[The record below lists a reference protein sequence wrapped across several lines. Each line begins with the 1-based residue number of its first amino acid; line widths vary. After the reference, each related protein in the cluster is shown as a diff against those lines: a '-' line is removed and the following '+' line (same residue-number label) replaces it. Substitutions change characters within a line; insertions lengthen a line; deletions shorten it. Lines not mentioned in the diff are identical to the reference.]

1 MGTKENH
8 FTSSLRLNMCEPVS
22 ATMAALAV
30 MQTYQSQ
37 EAAEKQAQAQNDM
50 YEQNQALQN
59 EAYAKDMEA
68 FYDKEVDMKLQD
80 FKDAES
86 AADAKLELQIEAS
99 QSMAAMK
106 MANMSSA
113 AGQSAG
119 RSTSVLRRQLANK
132 AFDIDDQLASQQFAT
147 RRDMK
152 AMQFDKS
159 RRHNSAVGSINSVA
173 KAEYQDA
180 GSRALGLIT
189 SGFSGYAMG
198 QKMMAGST
206 TPDAGTTPSSTSTR
220 NNLLSG
226 SSRPVR
232 GAGRGST
239 TPLYTGR
246 GGATSA
252 RQGMTR
258 YGGIP

>member
-8 FTSSLRLNMCEPVS
+8 FTNLLRLNMCEPVS
-22 ATMAALAV
+22 MSALMV
-30 MQTYQSQ
+30 MQAYQSQ

-119 RSTSVLRRQLANK
+119 RSVSVLRRQLANK
-132 AFDIDDQLASQQFAT
+132 AFDIDDQLASQQFST

-152 AMQFDKS
+152 AMQFDKI

-180 GSRALGLIT
+180 SSRALGLIT

-206 TPDAGTTPSSTSTR
+206 PSTGTTPTTSTKAPMA
-220 NNLLSG
+220 
-226 SSRPVR
+226 SSASKP
-232 GAGRGST
+232 AIAKNFK
-239 TPLYTGR
+239 P
-246 GGATSA
+246 
-252 RQGMTR
+252 
-258 YGGIP
+258 

>member
-8 FTSSLRLNMCEPVS
+8 FTSFLRLNMCEPVS
-22 ATMAALAV
+22 GTMAALAV
-30 MQTYQSQ
+30 MQAYQGQ

-50 YEQNQALQN
+50 YEQNQKLQN

-106 MANMSSA
+106 MANLSSA
-113 AGQSAG
+113 PGQSAG

-132 AFDIDDQLASQQFAT
+132 AFDIDDQLASQQLSS
-147 RRDMK
+147 RRDFK
-152 AMQFDKS
+152 ALEFDKI
-159 RRHNSAVGSINSVA
+159 RRHNSAIGSINSVA

-180 GSRALGLIT
+180 SSRMLGLAT
-189 SGFSGYAMG
+189 AGFGGYAMG
-198 QKMMAGST
+198 KNLMAGSK
-206 TPDAGTTPSSTSTR
+206 TPDTGGTLSRSRQSLDTR
-220 NNLLSG
+220 QQLTAN
-226 SSRPVR
+226 VR
-232 GAGRGST
+232 GR
-239 TPLYTGR
+239 TPY
-246 GGATSA
+246 
-252 RQGMTR
+252 
-258 YGGIP
+258 

>member
-1 MGTKENH
+1 
-8 FTSSLRLNMCEPVS
+8 MCDPVS
-22 ATMAALAV
+22 GTLAALSV
-30 MQTYQSQ
+30 MQAYQSQ
-37 EAAEKQAQAQNDM
+37 EAAEKQAQAQNEM

-80 FKDAES
+80 FKDAEA

-119 RSTSVLRRQLANK
+119 RSVSVLRRQLANK

-147 RRDMK
+147 RRDFK
-152 AMQFDKS
+152 AMQFDKI

-173 KAEYQDA
+173 KADYQDA
-180 GSRALGLIT
+180 SSRALGLIT

-198 QKMMAGST
+198 QQMQAGP
-206 TPDAGTTPSSTSTR
+206 TPDAGTTPDTRSALVAETRGTSAV
-220 NNLLSG
+220 SQ
-226 SSRPVR
+226 
-232 GAGRGST
+232 
-239 TPLYTGR
+239 
-246 GGATSA
+246 GGARSHGLSYG
-252 RQGMTR
+252 RSRIKPR
-258 YGGIP
+258 YKI

>member
-80 FKDAES
+80 FKDAEA

-119 RSTSVLRRQLANK
+119 RSVSVLRRQLANK
-132 AFDIDDQLASQQFAT
+132 AFDIDDQLASQQLSS
-147 RRDMK
+147 RRDFK
-152 AMQFDKS
+152 ALEFDKI
-159 RRHNSAVGSINSVA
+159 RRHNSAIGSINSVA

-180 GSRALGLIT
+180 SSRMLGLAT
-189 SGFSGYAMG
+189 AGFGGYSMGKNLMSGS
-198 QKMMAGST
+198 K
-206 TPDAGTTPSSTSTR
+206 TPDTGGTLSRSRQSLDTR
-220 NNLLSG
+220 QQLTAN
-226 SSRPVR
+226 VR
-232 GAGRGST
+232 GR
-239 TPLYTGR
+239 TPY
-246 GGATSA
+246 
-252 RQGMTR
+252 
-258 YGGIP
+258 

>member
-30 MQTYQSQ
+30 VQTYQSQ

-80 FKDAES
+80 FKDAEA

-119 RSTSVLRRQLANK
+119 RSVSVLRRQLANK

-147 RRDMK
+147 RREFK
-152 AMQFDKS
+152 AMQFDKI

-173 KAEYQDA
+173 KADYADA
-180 GSRALGLIT
+180 NSRALGLIT
-189 SGFSGYAMG
+189 SGFGGYATG
-198 QKMMAGST
+198 KQMMAGST
-206 TPDAGTTPSSTSTR
+206 TPDAGVKPLTR
-220 NNLLSG
+220 GQMIKGTNKSG
-226 SSRPVR
+226 SMLSQDGTRVI
-232 GAGRGST
+232 
-239 TPLYTGR
+239 
-246 GGATSA
+246 GGL
-252 RQGMTR
+252 
-258 YGGIP
+258 

>member
-8 FTSSLRLNMCEPVS
+8 FTNLLRLNMCDPVV
-22 ATMAALAV
+22 AGGLMV
-30 MQTYQSQ
+30 MQAYQAQ
-37 EAAEKQAQAQNDM
+37 EAAERQAQAQNKM

-80 FKDAES
+80 FKDAEA

-147 RRDMK
+147 RRDFK
-152 AMQFDKS
+152 AMEFDKI
-159 RRHNSAVGSINSVA
+159 RRHNSAIGSINSVA
-173 KAEYQDA
+173 KAEYDTE
-180 GSRALGLIT
+180 SNRALGLIT
-189 SGFSGYAMG
+189 SGFGGYAKG
-198 QKMMAGST
+198 KAMMAGST
-206 TPDAGTTPSSTSTR
+206 TPSTGTTQAQRSAANR
-220 NNLLSG
+220 N
-226 SSRPVR
+226 
-232 GAGRGST
+232 
-239 TPLYTGR
+239 YF
-246 GGATSA
+246 GGT
-252 RQGMTR
+252 
-258 YGGIP
+258 

>member
-8 FTSSLRLNMCEPVS
+8 FTNLLRLNMCDPVV
-22 ATMAALAV
+22 AGGLMV
-30 MQTYQSQ
+30 MQAYQAQ
-37 EAAEKQAQAQNDM
+37 EAAERQAQAQNEM

-147 RRDMK
+147 RRDFK
-152 AMQFDKS
+152 AMQFDKI

-173 KAEYQDA
+173 KADYQDA
-180 GSRALGLIT
+180 NSRALGLIT

-198 QKMMAGST
+198 QKMQSGPTPSTGT
-206 TPDAGTTPSSTSTR
+206 TPDTRSSLVAETRGTSSVSQ
-220 NNLLSG
+220 
-226 SSRPVR
+226 
-232 GAGRGST
+232 
-239 TPLYTGR
+239 
-246 GGATSA
+246 GGARSHGLSYG
-252 RQGMTR
+252 RSRIKPR
-258 YGGIP
+258 YTI

>member
-22 ATMAALAV
+22 GTMAALAV
-30 MQTYQSQ
+30 MQAYQGR
-37 EAAEKQAQAQNDM
+37 EAAEKQAQAQNEM

-80 FKDAES
+80 FKDAEA

-119 RSTSVLRRQLANK
+119 RSVSVLRRQLANK

-152 AMQFDKS
+152 AMQFDKI

-180 GSRALGLIT
+180 SSRALGLIT

-198 QKMMAGST
+198 QQMMAGST
-206 TPDAGTTPSSTSTR
+206 PSTG
-220 NNLLSG
+220 SG
-226 SSRPVR
+226 R
-232 GAGRGST
+232 A
-239 TPLYTGR
+239 YTGV
-246 GGATSA
+246 GSA
-252 RQGMTR
+252 STAQGKR
-258 YGGIP
+258 ASLIGWRE

>member
-80 FKDAES
+80 FKDAEA

-119 RSTSVLRRQLANK
+119 RSVSVLRRQLANK

-152 AMQFDKS
+152 AMQFDKI

-173 KAEYQDA
+173 KADYADA
-180 GSRALGLIT
+180 NSRALGLIT

-198 QKMMAGST
+198 QSMQAG
-206 TPDAGTTPSSTSTR
+206 PTPSTGTPSPSSVPSR
-220 NNLLSG
+220 KYSG
-226 SSRPVR
+226 VSV
-232 GAGRGST
+232 GR
-239 TPLYTGR
+239 TPR
-246 GGATSA
+246 K
-252 RQGMTR
+252 
-258 YGGIP
+258 YGGVRRP

>member
-1 MGTKENH
+1 
-8 FTSSLRLNMCEPVS
+8 MCDPVS
-22 ATMAALAV
+22 GTLAALSV
-30 MQTYQSQ
+30 MQAYQGQ
-37 EAAEKQAQAQNDM
+37 EAAEKQAQAQNEM

-80 FKDAES
+80 FKDAEA

-119 RSTSVLRRQLANK
+119 RSVSVLRRQLANK

-152 AMQFDKS
+152 AMQFDKI

-173 KAEYQDA
+173 KADYADA
-180 GSRALGLIT
+180 NSRTLGLIT

-198 QKMMAGST
+198 QSMQAG
-206 TPDAGTTPSSTSTR
+206 PTPSTGTPSP
-220 NNLLSG
+220 
-226 SSRPVR
+226 SSVPSRKYR
-232 GAGRGST
+232 GVSVGR
-239 TPLYTGR
+239 TPR
-246 GGATSA
+246 K
-252 RQGMTR
+252 
-258 YGGIP
+258 YGGVRRP

>member
-80 FKDAES
+80 FKDAEA

-119 RSTSVLRRQLANK
+119 RSVSVLRRQLANK

-147 RRDMK
+147 RRDFK
-152 AMQFDKS
+152 AMQFDKI

-173 KAEYQDA
+173 KADYQDA
-180 GSRALGLIT
+180 NSRALGLIT
-189 SGFSGYAMG
+189 SGFGGYATG
-198 QKMMAGST
+198 QQMMAGPTPST
-206 TPDAGTTPSSTSTR
+206 GTTPNTR
-220 NNLLSG
+220 QTLTQSG
-226 SSRPVR
+226 MGGKS
-232 GAGRGST
+232 GAGVGSI
-239 TPLYTGR
+239 YSK
-246 GGATSA
+246 GA
-252 RQGMTR
+252 R
-258 YGGIP
+258 

>member
-8 FTSSLRLNMCEPVS
+8 FTNLLRLNMCDPVV
-22 ATMAALAV
+22 AGGLMV
-30 MQTYQSQ
+30 MQAYQAQ
-37 EAAEKQAQAQNDM
+37 EAAERQAQAQNEM

-147 RRDMK
+147 RRDFK
-152 AMQFDKS
+152 AMEFDKI

-173 KAEYQDA
+173 KADYQDA
-180 GSRALGLIT
+180 NSRALGLIT
-189 SGFSGYAMG
+189 SGFGGYAKG
-198 QKMMAGST
+198 KAMMAGST
-206 TPDAGTTPSSTSTR
+206 TPSTGTTQAQRSAANR
-220 NNLLSG
+220 N
-226 SSRPVR
+226 
-232 GAGRGST
+232 
-239 TPLYTGR
+239 YF
-246 GGATSA
+246 GGT
-252 RQGMTR
+252 
-258 YGGIP
+258 

>member
-80 FKDAES
+80 FKDAEA

-119 RSTSVLRRQLANK
+119 RSVSVLRRQLANK

-147 RRDMK
+147 RREFK
-152 AMQFDKS
+152 AMQFDKI

-173 KAEYQDA
+173 KADYADA
-180 GSRALGLIT
+180 NSRALGLIT
-189 SGFSGYAMG
+189 SGFGGYATG
-198 QKMMAGST
+198 KQMMAGST
-206 TPDAGTTPSSTSTR
+206 TPDAGVKPLTR
-220 NNLLSG
+220 GQMIKGTNKSG
-226 SSRPVR
+226 SMLSQDGTRVI
-232 GAGRGST
+232 
-239 TPLYTGR
+239 
-246 GGATSA
+246 GGL
-252 RQGMTR
+252 
-258 YGGIP
+258 

>member
-80 FKDAES
+80 FKDAEA

-119 RSTSVLRRQLANK
+119 RSVSVLRRQLANK

-147 RRDMK
+147 RRDFK
-152 AMQFDKS
+152 AMQFDKI

-173 KAEYQDA
+173 KADYQDA
-180 GSRALGLIT
+180 NSRALGLIT
-189 SGFSGYAMG
+189 SGFGGYATG
-198 QKMMAGST
+198 KQMMAGPTPST
-206 TPDAGTTPSSTSTR
+206 GTTPKPLTR
-220 NNLLSG
+220 GQMIRGTNKSG
-226 SSRPVR
+226 SMLSQDGTR
-232 GAGRGST
+232 
-239 TPLYTGR
+239 LI
-246 GGATSA
+246 GGL
-252 RQGMTR
+252 
-258 YGGIP
+258 

>member
-8 FTSSLRLNMCEPVS
+8 FTSFLRLNMCEPVS
-22 ATMAALAV
+22 GTMAALAV
-30 MQTYQSQ
+30 MQAYQGQ

-50 YEQNQALQN
+50 YEQNQKLQN

-106 MANMSSA
+106 MANLSSA
-113 AGQSAG
+113 PGQSAG

-132 AFDIDDQLASQQFAT
+132 AFDIDDQLASQQLSS
-147 RRDMK
+147 RRDFK
-152 AMQFDKS
+152 ALEFDKI
-159 RRHNSAVGSINSVA
+159 RRHNSAIGSINSVA

-180 GSRALGLIT
+180 SSRMLGLAT
-189 SGFSGYAMG
+189 AGFGGYSMG
-198 QKMMAGST
+198 KNLMAGSK
-206 TPDAGTTPSSTSTR
+206 TPDTGGTLSRSRQSLDTR
-220 NNLLSG
+220 QQLTAS
-226 SSRPVR
+226 VR
-232 GAGRGST
+232 GR
-239 TPLYTGR
+239 TPY
-246 GGATSA
+246 
-252 RQGMTR
+252 
-258 YGGIP
+258 

>member
-8 FTSSLRLNMCEPVS
+8 FTSFLRLNMCEPVS

-37 EAAEKQAQAQNDM
+37 EAAEKQAQAQNEM

-80 FKDAES
+80 FKDAEA

-119 RSTSVLRRQLANK
+119 RSVSVLRRQLANK

-152 AMQFDKS
+152 AMQFDKI

-173 KAEYQDA
+173 KADYQDA

-189 SGFSGYAMG
+189 SGFGGYATG
-198 QKMMAGST
+198 KQMMAGST
-206 TPDAGTTPSSTSTR
+206 TPDAGTTPDTRSSLVAETRGTSAV
-220 NNLLSG
+220 SQ
-226 SSRPVR
+226 
-232 GAGRGST
+232 
-239 TPLYTGR
+239 
-246 GGATSA
+246 GGARSHGLSYG
-252 RQGMTR
+252 RSRIKPR
-258 YGGIP
+258 YKI

>member
-1 MGTKENH
+1 
-8 FTSSLRLNMCEPVS
+8 MCEPVS

-80 FKDAES
+80 FKDAEA

-113 AGQSAG
+113 VGQSAG
-119 RSTSVLRRQLANK
+119 RSVSVLRRQLANK

-152 AMQFDKS
+152 AMQFDKI

-173 KAEYQDA
+173 KADYQDA

-189 SGFSGYAMG
+189 SGFGGYATG
-198 QKMMAGST
+198 KKMMVGST
-206 TPDAGTTPSSTSTR
+206 TPDAGTPSPSMQKLNTR
-220 NNLLSG
+220 QQMTAG
-226 SSRPVR
+226 VR
-232 GAGRGST
+232 GR
-239 TPLYTGR
+239 TPY
-246 GGATSA
+246 
-252 RQGMTR
+252 
-258 YGGIP
+258 

>member
-30 MQTYQSQ
+30 VQTYQSQ

-80 FKDAES
+80 FKDAEA

-119 RSTSVLRRQLANK
+119 RSVSVLRRQLANK

-147 RRDMK
+147 RRDFK
-152 AMQFDKS
+152 AMQFDKI

-173 KAEYQDA
+173 KADYADA
-180 GSRALGLIT
+180 NSRALGLIT
-189 SGFSGYAMG
+189 SGFGGYATG
-198 QKMMAGST
+198 KQMMAGST
-206 TPDAGTTPSSTSTR
+206 TPDAGVKPLTR
-220 NNLLSG
+220 GQMIKGTNKSG
-226 SSRPVR
+226 SMLSQDGTRVI
-232 GAGRGST
+232 
-239 TPLYTGR
+239 
-246 GGATSA
+246 GGL
-252 RQGMTR
+252 
-258 YGGIP
+258 

>member
-8 FTSSLRLNMCEPVS
+8 FTNLLRLNMCDPVV
-22 ATMAALAV
+22 AGGLMV
-30 MQTYQSQ
+30 MQAYQAQ
-37 EAAEKQAQAQNDM
+37 EAAERQAQAQNEM

-80 FKDAES
+80 FKDAEA

-147 RRDMK
+147 RRDFK
-152 AMQFDKS
+152 AMEFDKI
-159 RRHNSAVGSINSVA
+159 RRHGDAIAKINGVA
-173 KAEYQDA
+173 IGQYDTE
-180 GSRALGLIT
+180 SNRALGLIT
-189 SGFSGYAMG
+189 SGFGGYAKG
-198 QKMMAGST
+198 KAMMAGST
-206 TPDAGTTPSSTSTR
+206 PSTGTTPDTRSSLVAETRGTS
-220 NNLLSG
+220 SV
-226 SSRPVR
+226 SQ
-232 GAGRGST
+232 
-239 TPLYTGR
+239 
-246 GGATSA
+246 GGARSHGLSYG
-252 RQGMTR
+252 RSRIKPR
-258 YGGIP
+258 YKI

>member
-1 MGTKENH
+1 
-8 FTSSLRLNMCEPVS
+8 MCDPVV
-22 ATMAALAV
+22 AGGLMV
-30 MQTYQSQ
+30 MQAYQAQ
-37 EAAEKQAQAQNDM
+37 EAAEKQAQAQNEM

-147 RRDMK
+147 RRDFK
-152 AMQFDKS
+152 AMEFDKI

-173 KAEYQDA
+173 KADYQDA
-180 GSRALGLIT
+180 NSRALGLIT
-189 SGFSGYAMG
+189 SGFSGYSMG
-198 QKMMAGST
+198 KSMMAGST
-206 TPDAGTTPSSTSTR
+206 PSTGTTPSGDSTR
-220 NNLLSG
+220 SDLLSG
-226 SSRPVR
+226 SSRPIR
-232 GAGRGST
+232 GAGRGRT

-246 GGATSA
+246 GGSTSG
-252 RQGMTR
+252 RQALAR
-258 YGGIP
+258 YGGKSYNVLN

>member
-8 FTSSLRLNMCEPVS
+8 FTNLLRLNMCDPVV
-22 ATMAALAV
+22 AGGLMV
-30 MQTYQSQ
+30 MQAYQAQ
-37 EAAEKQAQAQNDM
+37 EAAERQAQAQNEM

-147 RRDMK
+147 RRDFK
-152 AMQFDKS
+152 AMEFDKI

-173 KAEYQDA
+173 IGEYDNE
-180 GSRALGLIT
+180 SNRALGLIT
-189 SGFSGYAMG
+189 SGFGGYAKG
-198 QKMMAGST
+198 KAMMAGSK
-206 TPDAGTTPSSTSTR
+206 TPDTGGTLSRSRQSLDTRQQLTASGKWRAG
-220 NNLLSG
+220 G
-226 SSRPVR
+226 
-232 GAGRGST
+232 
-239 TPLYTGR
+239 
-246 GGATSA
+246 
-252 RQGMTR
+252 
-258 YGGIP
+258 